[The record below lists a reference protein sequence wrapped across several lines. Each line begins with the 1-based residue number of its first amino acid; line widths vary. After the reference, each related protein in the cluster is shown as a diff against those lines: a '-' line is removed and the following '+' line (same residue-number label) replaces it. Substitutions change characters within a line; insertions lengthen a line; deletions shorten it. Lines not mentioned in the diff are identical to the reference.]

1 MAAQDHSLYTRD
13 YQSRIIA
20 NDDDPKCRMCD
31 QYDETIDHLVSG
43 CPVIRPTKY
52 KKRHGR
58 VFHYTHWKICQHYKA
73 TCHKD
78 WYEHK
83 PESVVETK
91 NATILL
97 DFAIHKEGTIDA
109 NKPDITIKDRKNN
122 SCLLVELMFPIY
134 QNLSSGEF
142 GKISKYKDLEIK
154 TERMWHLK
162 RTLIA
167 EIVGALGK
175 VKKVQ
180 TNIYNKSL

>member
-1 MAAQDHSLYTRD
+1 M
-13 YQSRIIA
+13 
-20 NDDDPKCRMCD
+20 
-31 QYDETIDHLVSG
+31 
-43 CPVIRPTKY
+43 
-52 KKRHGR
+52 
-58 VFHYTHWKICQHYKA
+58 KICQHYKA

-134 QNLSSGEF
+134 RNLSSGEF
-142 GKISKYKDLEIK
+142 GKISK
-154 TERMWHLK
+154 
-162 RTLIA
+162 
-167 EIVGALGK
+167 
-175 VKKVQ
+175 
-180 TNIYNKSL
+180 